1 MRNLLLLVLFLLPIN
16 MAMASKIQ
24 STYIDEDLEKYPE
37 LQERKPLVVEKD
49 AKEKIKIEHKPIK
62 TKTTEEVIK
71 DFFRY

>member
-1 MRNLLLLVLFLLPIN
+1 
-16 MAMASKIQ
+16 MASKIQ
-24 STYIDEDLEKYPE
+24 STYIDEDLKKYPE
-37 LQERKPLVVEKD
+37 LQERKPLIVEKG